1 MVARWNAEQK
11 KKPNAAGQALFWEKF
26 SLHNVGL
33 YKMAYV
39 YMCELGQNILE
50 WVVYI
55 YISLYKMA
63 LGYLIIFLQYGRV
76 FSAKNT
82 GL

>member
-1 MVARWNAEQK
+1 MLVQFCLSLGSLPHSMVARWNAEQK

-50 WVVYI
+50 
-55 YISLYKMA
+55 
-63 LGYLIIFLQYGRV
+63 
-76 FSAKNT
+76 
-82 GL
+82 